1 MTPTWCGE
9 TSRFWR
15 DAWADEELRDWRASL
30 GALAQCVENALQ
42 ARQQSRDAEDI
53 IGHADALL
61 RGVRQHQFFLT
72 GLESAWHA
80 LYSFDAYQN
89 AQEEL
94 SVAVLDWREALEER
108 SPNEG
113 ECFERVELL
122 AWRSLGEGVL
132 LVDIYEHGNGPLSE
146 VPPAPLGR
154 CGAAWLRLRAWWQR
168 QRQRAL

>member
-42 ARQQSRDAEDI
+42 ARQQSRDAEDT

-113 ECFERVELL
+113 ECFERVERL